1 MPSGPSFSS
10 ALAAAPPI
18 LDLAFDAG
26 TLHEVRAQ
34 VRIQTRQAGLPDDRA
49 VDVVLAVHELAANAV
64 RHGAGAGQLEMSVRD
79 GRLHCQVSDVG
90 PPRVVGQWPVT
101 GIVTAQPWP
110 VQRGHGLWIVQATAD
125 QVTVAWGSAG
135 SQVTAVFA
143 LPGGI
148 RPA

>member
-1 MPSGPSFSS
+1 M
-10 ALAAAPPI
+10 ALNR
-18 LDLAFDAG
+18 AFDAS
-26 TLHEVRAQ
+26 TLPSLRRA
-34 VRIQTRQAGLPDDRA
+34 VLAEAAAAGLPGDQA
-49 VDVVLAVHELAANAV
+49 ADVMLALHELAANAV
-64 RHGAGAGQLEMSVRD
+64 RHGAGAGQLEMRVHD
-79 GRLHCQVSDVG
+79 GQLHCQVSDVG